1 MLLRRFT
8 YEAERK
14 NMKNCKECTH
24 PGRDCI
30 PYLMTVSQ
38 SDLLEWCKH
47 RKKEMRMSNED
58 IADRTNVPKGTV
70 DRVFSPRDA
79 DYRFTTMQPIVCVLS
94 GCNAEE
100 LDCEAAYLT
109 PSEALLEQ
117 VKAKDEII
125 RHLEEETKRQ
135 DEHIKHLEAA
145 AKADIE
151 RAKKEEAESIAYMK
165 KKEKSHIRLIYT
177 LAIALSITVLTILTA
192 LIVDRLNPDIGFF
205 WLRSWFGGKTGLR
218 G

>member
-1 MLLRRFT
+1 
-8 YEAERK
+8 
-14 NMKNCKECTH
+14 
-24 PGRDCI
+24 
-30 PYLMTVSQ
+30 
-38 SDLLEWCKH
+38 
-47 RKKEMRMSNED
+47 MSNED

-94 GCNAEE
+94 GCSAEE

-109 PSEALLEQ
+109 PSEVLLEQ

-135 DEHIKHLEAA
+135 DEHIKHLEAT

-151 RAKKEEAESIAYMK
+151 RAKNEEAESIAYMK
-165 KKEKSHIRLIYT
+165 RKEKSHIRLIYT

-192 LIVDRLNPDIGFF
+192 LIVDRLNPNIGFF
-205 WLRSWFGGKTGLR
+205 WLKSWLGGGRIGLR